1 MDATTNLSSVG
12 DSMASTLQKEQQQQ
26 QLQQQVAQAATIH
39 TQQISVDQ
47 ISAEKL
53 TLNDL
58 LQFKTTRPR
67 EEIILQIKHPA
78 DATGKN

>member
-1 MDATTNLSSVG
+1 MEIEGNNVSELEEDPLDT
-12 DSMASTLQKEQQQQ
+12 DQQQE
-26 QLQQQVAQAATIH
+26 LQQQVAAQTATIH

-58 LQFKTTRPR
+58 LQFKTARPR
-67 EEIILQIKHPA
+67 EEIILQIKHPS
-78 DATGKN
+78 DNSGKF